1 MDFTWDPAKAA
12 TNLRK
17 HGVTFSEAATAF
29 ADPLAAYYRD
39 AVDPSR
45 GILIGLSESARILVT
60 VYVEVQLELVR
71 IISARR
77 ANARERKAYEEGD

>member
-1 MDFTWDPAKAA
+1 MDFTWDPAKAI

-29 ADPLAAYYRD
+29 GDPLAAYYRD
-39 AVDPSR
+39 VVNPRR
-45 GILIGLSESARILVT
+45 GVLVGRSESARALVT
-60 VYVEVQLELVR
+60 VYVEVTDDLVR

-77 ANARERKAYEEGD
+77 ANARERRAYEEGD